1 MRVTIVAAA
10 WLYWA
15 LLCGCSSDSGHPTLT
30 IVPEGTA
37 GTVAITG
44 PTVFSVQLS
53 NGDPLS
59 ADDTVTWN
67 ATAGAL
73 SSQSGLHVT
82 LTPPLGTSTA
92 TLSAVMG
99 RLSATLQVA
108 SSPASMAAVTMPG
121 LGHAVTVA
129 YDAQDVPH
137 IQCAAA
143 ADCLAVQGYLQARD
157 RLFPMDFLRH
167 VAEGRVAEMI
177 GAQGLTQDPQMRVLF
192 LTRDGKR
199 VENELVKAIDETTR
213 ALLDAYVGGINAYI
227 NELKASSGAL
237 PGEYAQLP
245 FHLTAADIDLWTEQ
259 DTLAIARLNQF
270 QLSQSLSNEL
280 ANYAF
285 RTVYGADDQK
295 MAAWIRAAAPTTE
308 QAHTLS
314 SSGPARLAAMT
325 RPARKRARSASDL
338 RRDSRWNDVVA
349 SAATS
354 LAALGDALRP
364 FDGSIGS
371 NNWVVSAAKSSTHT
385 AMVANDPHLMLQYPP
400 LFHLATM
407 TSTNP
412 ADNLNITGGSFPGI
426 PGALVGRGAHVGWG
440 VTVVGYDVTDVYLE
454 DFPEVRTCPDAA
466 RGIPCVMLGTEKRS
480 VIVLD
485 PSTDPTA
492 RFRVRTAS
500 GIVDDA
506 RTLDPKT
513 LPAPVPPQLLVVP
526 HHGPVVGP
534 PKGLDATHPATGM
547 SFRWTG
553 HEPNTQD
560 LKAFYGLATAANVD
574 AAMDALKDYA
584 TGAQNFVLA
593 DDSGNIAYDPHAFV
607 PKRPFAVPNTPNP
620 PWFPLTSDGTTEWG
634 DDPVACAAP
643 NGIPASCWI
652 ADADLPHGKNPDKG
666 YYFTA
671 NADPTSLVGDPA
683 RGVSDDNNP
692 LAHPPYLSFDWDDSS
707 GFRATRIEQVIKERL
722 AANGTISPG
731 DMESIQADHVSRP
744 GMAFAPFIAAIDA
757 STRPAEVGAA
767 KQILATWASNGFDCP
782 SGVTGSDP
790 KASAAD
796 ATPLVV
802 QNSSG
807 CFLFHEFL
815 RTVVTNVFADDLAR
829 AGQGVNGLAAVKA
842 LLFMLGSGGA
852 NSSFCNNF
860 DATTGQTAT
869 VSCSEQVALALGQ
882 AYRTLSTQVSSD
894 PTKWTWGRV
903 HTIQPVSLLPLV
915 TSGYAPGPYAR
926 PGGAFTVDVGNPNL
940 GTSGLDFAYASGGN
954 VRHISIMD
962 PAKARVRMQ
971 LPGPERDGPAAGG
984 GPDLLGQWVK
994 NSYFDYASGDQ
1005 INAVAVTTQTFN
1017 GQ

>member
-10 WLYWA
+10 WLYLA
-15 LLCGCSSDSGHPTLT
+15 LLCGCSSTDSHPTLT

-44 PTVFSVQLS
+44 PTVFSVQMS
-53 NGDPLS
+53 SGEPLS
-59 ADDTVTWN
+59 AADTVTWN

-82 LTPPLGTSTA
+82 LTPPLGTATA
-92 TLSAVMG
+92 TLTAVMG
-99 RLSATLQVA
+99 RLSATLEVA
-108 SSPASMAAVTMPG
+108 SSPSVMAAVKMPG
-121 LGHAVTVA
+121 LGHAVTVQ

-177 GAQGLTQDPQMRVLF
+177 GVQGLSQDVSMRVLF

-199 VENELVKAIDETTR
+199 VENELVKALDETTR
-213 ALLDAYVGGINAYI
+213 GLLDAYVGGINAYL

-245 FHLTAADIDLWTEQ
+245 FHLTPADIDLWTEQ

-280 ANYAF
+280 ANDTF
-285 RTVYGADDQK
+285 RKVYGDGGTAPDAQK

-314 SSGPARLAAMT
+314 SSGPAKFAAVT
-325 RPARKRARSASDL
+325 RPARKRARSAGDA
-338 RRDSRWNDVVA
+338 RWGDVVA
-349 SAATS
+349 RAAAS
-354 LAALGDALRP
+354 LAALGDALHP

-407 TSTNP
+407 TSTNA

-426 PGALVGRGAHVGWG
+426 PGALVGRGAHVAWG
-440 VTVVGYDVTDVYLE
+440 VTVVGYDVTDAYLE
-454 DFPEVRTCPDAA
+454 DFPAFKDCPNQ
-466 RGIPCVMLGTEKRS
+466 IPCVKFGKDATATTRPIKL
-480 VIVLD
+480 ILPDD
-485 PSTDPTA
+485 PVAQFNMRTTD
-492 RFRVRTAS
+492 
-500 GIVDDA
+500 GIVDA
-506 RTLDPKT
+506 RAAVPGA
-513 LPAPVPPQLLVVP
+513 LPPALIVVP
-526 HHGPVVGP
+526 HHGPVIAP
-534 PKGLDATHPATGM
+534 PKGGLGPTQGGQGM

-607 PKRPFAVPNTPNP
+607 PKRPFAVLNTPNP
-620 PWFPLTSDGTTEWG
+620 PWFPLASDGTTEWG

-671 NADPTSLVGDPA
+671 NADPTSLAADPA
-683 RGVSDDNNP
+683 HGVSDDNNP

-731 DMESIQADHVSRP
+731 DMESIQTDHASRP
-744 GMAFAPFIAAIDA
+744 GMAFAPFITAIDA
-757 STRPAEVGAA
+757 STQPAEVGAA
-767 KQILATWASNGFDCP
+767 KQILASWASNGFDCP
-782 SGVTGSDP
+782 SGVTGTDP
-790 KASAAD
+790 KASPAD

-802 QNSSG
+802 QSSSG

-829 AGQGVNGLAAVKA
+829 TGQGINSLAAIKA
-842 LLFMLGSGGA
+842 LLFMLGSSGA

-869 VSCSEQVALALGQ
+869 VSCSDQVALALGQ
-882 AYRTLSTQVSSD
+882 AYRTLSAQVSSD
-894 PTKWTWGRV
+894 PTRWTWGRV

-940 GTSGLDFAYASGGN
+940 GTSGLDFSYASGGN

-971 LPGPERDGPAAGG
+971 LPGPERDGPAVGG